1 MTEDQKKWGA
11 ETGDCVP
18 PGKSLLFDISL
29 AAGYPP
35 IASTAKCRVSP
46 RTRPTVLKGYGHQKL

>member
-1 MTEDQKKWGA
+1 MAEDQKKWGA

-29 AAGYPP
+29 ATLAAGLGRRK
-35 IASTAKCRVSP
+35 A
-46 RTRPTVLKGYGHQKL
+46 